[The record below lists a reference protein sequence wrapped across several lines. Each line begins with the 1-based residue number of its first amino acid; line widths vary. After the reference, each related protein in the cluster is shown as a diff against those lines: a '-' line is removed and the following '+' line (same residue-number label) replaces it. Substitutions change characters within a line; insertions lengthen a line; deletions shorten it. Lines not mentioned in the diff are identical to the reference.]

1 MWSPPPWCWMTH
13 DGLCRLRIIFKSAS
27 CVKLTCVINTDHV
40 GISHVHGSGHNVR
53 VFHEVVISMVR
64 EALLVMCAVPSSS
77 VACVEKWALCV

>member
-1 MWSPPPWCWMTH
+1 MAH
-13 DGLCRLRIIFKSAS
+13 DGLCSLRITCKSAF
-27 CVKLTCVINTDHV
+27 CVKLPWVTSSDHV
-40 GISHVHGSGHNVR
+40 GISHVNGSSHNVR

>member
-1 MWSPPPWCWMTH
+1 MAQ
-13 DGLCRLRIIFKSAS
+13 DGLCSLRIICKSAS
-27 CVKLTCVINTDHV
+27 CVKLPWVISTDHV

-77 VACVEKWALCV
+77 VACVEKWACASRIR

>member
-1 MWSPPPWCWMTH
+1 M
-13 DGLCRLRIIFKSAS
+13 
-27 CVKLTCVINTDHV
+27 INTDHV